1 MPSIAD
7 IALKIA
13 SNVVSCVVTFLVAFV
28 GFIVFRLSKQR
39 RLFNFIGVD
48 KEARRVVVYLSSL
61 FIPRGC
67 AVDFDG
73 LPRSY
78 QGIAI
83 PTEELGISARLSK
96 ALTIDVFENI
106 PPIIRKSLQKKCA
119 CFRPLTVSINASPM
133 QESEID
139 FSTRS
144 IITAGSQGYNVVT
157 NYCISRNIA
166 QLQISHDGKAIQI
179 MKGKDKGEV
188 IRPASDQHD
197 IAILERLIDHTR
209 NDTTIIIGAGL
220 GVIGTMGA
228 IQYLIDHWQELNK
241 TYHNREFA
249 LVLQFGPVDKGS
261 LEDILKGTVIRRIP
275 EK

>member
-1 MPSIAD
+1 MPSLAD
-7 IALKIA
+7 IALAIA
-13 SNVVSCVVTFLVAFV
+13 PYVIGFLAAFV
-28 GFIVFRLSKQR
+28 GFIAFGLSKQR
-39 RLFNFIGVD
+39 RLFGFLGVD
-48 KEARRVVVYLSSL
+48 KGARQVIVYLSSL
-61 FIPRGC
+61 LIPSGC
-67 AVDFDG
+67 AVGFDG

-83 PTEELGISARLSK
+83 PTEELSISARLSK

-106 PPIIRKSLQKKCA
+106 PPIVRKSLQKKHA
-119 CFRPLTVSINASPM
+119 FFRPLTVSVNASPM

-157 NYCISRNIA
+157 NYCISHNLA
-166 QLQISHDGKAIQI
+166 QLQISHNGTAIQI

-188 IRPASDQHD
+188 IRPPSNQHD
-197 IAILERLIDHTR
+197 IAILERLNDHTR

-249 LVLQFGPVDKGS
+249 LVLQFGPIGRGS